1 MKLGKLLGAAGE
13 GGEGRGGEVGGR
25 GETCPKPHSWAF
37 AEITIAAS
45 KILARFE
52 GPLLAAGYTKSLE
65 LSK

>member
-1 MKLGKLLGAAGE
+1 MKLGKLLGGAGK
-13 GGEGRGGEVGGR
+13 GGEGRGGEVRGR
-25 GETCPKPHSWAF
+25 GETCPRPHSWAY
-37 AEITIAAS
+37 AEIIAAS

>member
-13 GGEGRGGEVGGR
+13 GGEGRGGRGR

-37 AEITIAAS
+37 AEITIAAC